1 MNPVA
6 SIQSIFP
13 LVILSIFG
21 SFALSQQADTSRQ
34 TRHARGT
41 AGDTELEK
49 LQLTEEELLQDLE
62 DLHRLVRRGTEDLT
76 SLNCPPCERLHCS
89 PKKASKLNCKGEI
102 TLGVCNC
109 CPRCAKVEGESC
121 GGKWDYLGRCES
133 GSECVPDTSTAIQI
147 HSQPQG
153 VCRRR
158 LSVPSEAQG
167 DWSHDQPPPGPPTCQ
182 PKCTPEYCRTNS
194 KAICSAT

>member
-1 MNPVA
+1 MNPLA
-6 SIQSIFP
+6 CIQNIFP
-13 LVILSIFG
+13 LIILSIFG
-21 SFALSQQADTSRQ
+21 SFALSQQAESSRQ
-34 TRHARGT
+34 TRHVRGT

-62 DLHRLVRRGTEDLT
+62 DLHRLVRRGAEDLT

-133 GSECVPDTSTAIQI
+133 GSECAPDTSTGIQI
-147 HSQPQG
+147 NSQPQQG

-158 LSVPSEAQG
+158 LSEYVALTKIPCW
-167 DWSHDQPPPGPPTCQ
+167 DN
-182 PKCTPEYCRTNS
+182 TPYFKNVTP
-194 KAICSAT
+194 